1 MAGDK
6 GSYKRSRKGGHGY
19 NKQRRDEE
27 KKNVDLNSPIL
38 QAFSVFQQE
47 LDTKHDKYERIVKL
61 SRDITIE
68 SKRIIFLLHRI
79 SGDSNKDD
87 VMEEACDRISDIQS
101 SLLSKV
107 AEELVSEDMFQF
119 LHAFTA
125 GLQEYIEAV
134 AFYVYVKHGC
144 LVTKRELEEKY
155 LRLRKSPTAKEGEP
169 KSQETEATSSPED
182 EAPIAKQPEDIQRKP
197 EGPVSFDIPPLEFIL
212 GLADF
217 TGELMRLCINSIGD
231 GDLQL
236 PFNVVDFLRRVYD
249 GFQLVGNQSG
259 RELTRKVRTLRQSLW
274 KVENV
279 CYTLQVRGSEIP
291 KHMLLDAINTSGKGD
306 ESFGKPEL
314 ET

>member
-1 MAGDK
+1 MY
-6 GSYKRSRKGGHGY
+6 STPMVTPTHCI
-19 NKQRRDEE
+19 
-27 KKNVDLNSPIL
+27 PIL
-38 QAFSVFQQE
+38 ILSFLFGSVFQQE

-182 EAPIAKQPEDIQRKP
+182 KAPIAKEPEDIQTKP
-197 EGPVSFDIPPLEFIL
+197 EPISFDIPPLEFIL

-236 PFNVVDFLRRVYD
+236 PFDVVDFLRKVYD

-279 CYTLQVRGSEIP
+279 CYTLQVRV
-291 KHMLLDAINTSGKGD
+291 LDTQAHVTGRYKYERKGD
-306 ESFGKPEL
+306 ESYGKPEI